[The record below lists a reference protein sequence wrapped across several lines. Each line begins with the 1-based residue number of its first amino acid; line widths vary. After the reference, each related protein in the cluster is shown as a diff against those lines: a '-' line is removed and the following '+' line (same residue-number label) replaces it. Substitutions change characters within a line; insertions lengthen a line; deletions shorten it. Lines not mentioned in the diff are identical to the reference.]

1 MEQPGAKREMGVT
14 DFKWGAGHNWPPVG
28 DGPDVNRDHPRT
40 LVKKAQRNQ
49 LGFVVH

>member
-1 MEQPGAKREMGVT
+1 MEQPGAKREIWGT
-14 DFKWGAGHNWPPVG
+14 GFKLGGRAPLAPAG

-40 LVKKAQRNQ
+40 LVKKPQRNQ